1 MVNLIDLIYKEFERA
16 GYISSDGFL
25 WKHHK
30 YKDYWV
36 VCEVAGDYVLTE
48 LQNWIVGKLAEE
60 RVKEPEMEKNTSL
73 LIIRKVD
80 SSSDNLER
88 VISEENDV
96 YVFKKYVLQ
105 YTEVEW
111 NCVKTLY
118 VDGSIPLSVILM
130 RSDIFEK
137 VRDNQCC
144 PEALLYRIAH
154 KLPFAT
160 MYVAKKEYEYSNNI
174 VVPDVMNL
182 LMEWVD
188 GIPAWEG
195 KTPSEQELN
204 AMKELVQT
212 KVESETIE
220 RHED

>member
-1 MVNLIDLIYKEFERA
+1 MVNLIDLIYKEFERS

-25 WKHHK
+25 WKHHM

-60 RVKEPEMEKNTSL
+60 RAKEPEMEKNTSL

-160 MYVAKKEYEYSNNI
+160 MNVAKKEYEYSNNI
-174 VVPDVMNL
+174 AVPDVMNPL
-182 LMEWVD
+182 LKWVD

-204 AMKELVQT
+204 AMKELVR
-212 KVESETIE
+212 KIVESETIE

>member
-1 MVNLIDLIYKEFERA
+1 MVNLIDLIYKEFARA
-16 GYISSDGFL
+16 GYISSEGFL
-25 WKHHK
+25 WKHHM

-36 VCEVAGDYVLTE
+36 VYEVAGDYVLTE
-48 LQNWIVGKLAEE
+48 LQNWIVGKLDEDRA
-60 RVKEPEMEKNTSL
+60 KEPEMEKNTSL

-160 MYVAKKEYEYSNNI
+160 MNVAKKEYDYSNNI
-174 VVPDVMNL
+174 VVPDVMNP

-212 KVESETIE
+212 KVESEIIE

>member
-1 MVNLIDLIYKEFERA
+1 MVNLIDLIYNEFERA

-25 WKHHK
+25 WKHQK

-36 VCEVAGDYVLTE
+36 VREVAGDYILTE
-48 LQNWIVGKLAEE
+48 LQNLIVGKLAEE
-60 RVKEPEMEKNTSL
+60 RAKEPEMEKNTSL
-73 LIIRKVD
+73 LIIRKVK
-80 SSSDNLER
+80 SSSGNLER
-88 VISEENDV
+88 VITEENDV

-111 NCVKTLY
+111 NRVKTLY
-118 VDGSIPLSVILM
+118 ADGSMPLSDILM
-130 RSDIFEK
+130 MSDIFEK

-160 MYVAKKEYEYSNNI
+160 MNVAKKEYEYSDNI
-174 VVPDVMNL
+174 VVPDLMNPL
-182 LMEWVD
+182 LEWVD
-188 GIPAWEG
+188 EIPAWEG
-195 KTPSEQELN
+195 KAPSEQELN

-212 KVESETIE
+212 KVESETME

>member
-1 MVNLIDLIYKEFERA
+1 MVNMIDLIYKEFERA
-16 GYISSDGFL
+16 GYISSEGFL
-25 WKHHK
+25 WKHHM

-48 LQNWIVGKLAEE
+48 LQNWIVGKLAED
-60 RVKEPEMEKNTSL
+60 RAKEPEMEKNTSL

-160 MYVAKKEYEYSNNI
+160 INVAKKEYEYSNNI
-174 VVPDVMNL
+174 VVPDVMNP

-188 GIPAWEG
+188 EIPAWEG

-204 AMKELVQT
+204 AMKELVQM
-212 KVESETIE
+212 KVESETME

>member
-1 MVNLIDLIYKEFERA
+1 MVNLIDLIYKEFERS

-36 VCEVAGDYVLTE
+36 VWEVAGDYVLTE

-60 RVKEPEMEKNTSL
+60 RAKEPEMEKNTSL
-73 LIIRKVD
+73 LIIRKVK
-80 SSSDNLER
+80 SSSGNLER
-88 VISEENDV
+88 VIAEENDV

-118 VDGSIPLSVILM
+118 ADGSMPLSDILM
-130 RSDIFEK
+130 MSDIFEK

-160 MYVAKKEYEYSNNI
+160 MNVAKKEYEYSDNI
-174 VVPDVMNL
+174 VVPDVMNPL
-182 LMEWVD
+182 LEWVD
-188 GIPAWEG
+188 EIPACEG
-195 KTPSEQELN
+195 KAPSEQELN

-212 KVESETIE
+212 KVESETME